1 MVEQQPKPASSKKK
15 HVEPGPER
23 PEDESQ
29 AAVSYFSFQE
39 LRPLTEEEL
48 KNPDGFCE
56 SVLQQSKSEDWK
68 EQYEAVNQLRVINKH
83 NRAYLQTKMSNFAE
97 FVKSQTDN
105 LRSNLIKN
113 SLLFVKELF
122 TERSDKELS
131 EFVRI
136 VLPHV
141 LLKTVYEKNF
151 IVVEAKACME

>member
-1 MVEQQPKPASSKKK
+1 M
-15 HVEPGPER
+15 
-23 PEDESQ
+23 
-29 AAVSYFSFQE
+29 
-39 LRPLTEEEL
+39 
-48 KNPDGFCE
+48 
-56 SVLQQSKSEDWK
+56 
-68 EQYEAVNQLRVINKH
+68 
-83 NRAYLQTKMSNFAE
+83 QTKMSNFAE
-97 FVKSQTDN
+97 FVKSQIDN